1 MPLLV
6 MFSSG
11 HTEFSVTLQIH
22 ARENSDAENLET
34 LSHPKP
40 LPFWFGGAVGDGMGE
55 TLGRKWVLYCC
66 DD

>member
-40 LPFWFGGAVGDGMGE
+40 LPFWFGGGGWGWDGGDSGKKVGAV
-55 TLGRKWVLYCC
+55 LL
-66 DD
+66 

>member
-22 ARENSDAENLET
+22 ARENSDAENLEN
-34 LSHPKP
+34 
-40 LPFWFGGAVGDGMGE
+40 
-55 TLGRKWVLYCC
+55 LGRKWVLYCC